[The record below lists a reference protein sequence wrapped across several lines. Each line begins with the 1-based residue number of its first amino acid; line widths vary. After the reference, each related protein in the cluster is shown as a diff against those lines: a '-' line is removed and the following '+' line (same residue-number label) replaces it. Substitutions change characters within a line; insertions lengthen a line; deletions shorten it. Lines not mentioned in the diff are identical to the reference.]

1 MIEITEETKQDIIY
15 LIDTIIELDNIMS
28 IDNSIDI
35 SINKHVVNVINHLTK
50 ELDL

>member
-1 MIEITEETKQDIIY
+1 MVEITEEIKQDILY

-35 SINKHVVNVINHLTK
+35 SINKNVVNVVNRLTK
-50 ELDL
+50 ELEL

>member
-35 SINKHVVNVINHLTK
+35 SINKHVINIVNRVIK